1 MKVRGFKR
9 VAASVAAASALALGA
24 GVLAPGVAMADE
36 GDDPEVTAGE
46 GLENPIL
53 DVEQDGYDVTVTI
66 TNPNGA
72 SWLVDG
78 SACAPVLIS
87 GPGLVES
94 GLMLMQNDYLG
105 LAEKALAG
113 GSDFKVGAPA
123 LTAVGG
129 KSATATTKWENLDP
143 NVYALAGICTD
154 ASTLLGDFDS
164 VSFDVEPVIV
174 PGGIGDLGSLEAV
187 SGLAGIFG

>member
-9 VAASVAAASALALGA
+9 VAAGVAAASALALGA
-24 GVLAPGVAMADE
+24 GVLAPGVAMAAE
-36 GDDPEVTAGE
+36 GDD
-46 GLENPIL
+46 GLENPVL
-53 DVEQDGYDVTVTI
+53 EVEQDGSDVVVTI

-78 SACAPVLIS
+78 STCTPVLIS
-87 GPGLVES
+87 GPGLVET

-105 LAEKALAG
+105 LAKKALAG
-113 GSDFKVGAPA
+113 GSDFKVGTPA
-123 LTAVGG
+123 TTLVG
-129 KSATATTKWENLDP
+129 KDAASATTTWKNLDA

-154 ASTLLGDFDS
+154 ISSLLGDFS
-164 VSFDVEPVIV
+164 TVSFAVEPVIV

>member
-1 MKVRGFKR
+1 
-9 VAASVAAASALALGA
+9 LGA

-72 SWLVDG
+72 AWLVDG
-78 SACAPVLIS
+78 STCTPVLIS

-105 LAEKALAG
+105 LAEKALTEG
-113 GSDFKVGAPA
+113 PDFKVGTP
-123 LTAVGG
+123 
-129 KSATATTKWENLDP
+129 ATTLVGKDAVSKTTTWEGLGA
-143 NVYALAGICTD
+143 NVYALAGICT
-154 ASTLLGDFDS
+154 
-164 VSFDVEPVIV
+164 
-174 PGGIGDLGSLEAV
+174 
-187 SGLAGIFG
+187 